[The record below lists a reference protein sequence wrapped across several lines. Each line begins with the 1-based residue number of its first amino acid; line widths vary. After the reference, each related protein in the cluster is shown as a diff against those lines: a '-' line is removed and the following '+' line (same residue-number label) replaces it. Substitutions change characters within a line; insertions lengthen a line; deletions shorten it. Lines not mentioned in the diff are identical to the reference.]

1 MSASEVDTIA
11 NYPVTSDTHASLLSH
26 PEASTPPPDLRS
38 DYAEVCRARDELI
51 ALTEQYHYLLDASP
65 VAYITTNAS
74 GIIVNANQRAI
85 SMLGLRSHQIMGMAT
100 VRLADSEYRGA
111 LARHLEQ
118 ADRSGEC
125 EVELRL
131 RTSDETSV
139 PVLLRS
145 VPIAL
150 GEVGQGAI
158 HSAIIDISALKQAES
173 RLRHAHDE
181 LAVLANH
188 DTLTGLPNRSL
199 FVDRLNLAM
208 QDAARHHTVSAMLF
222 MDVDRFKVIN
232 DSLGHDVGDSLL
244 QHVSGC
250 LKRTVRSNDT
260 VARMGGDEFTVIL
273 SDVVNSENAENV
285 ARKIL
290 AEINQPVSLEG
301 HRVRPAASIGVCM
314 FNGSVRSYR
323 DLMKRADQAMYAAKK
338 RGGNQIHLHDPQ
350 EHTDHLSDLER
361 DLHVALERNEFRLR
375 FQPQVNAD
383 GEVVAHEALVRWH
396 HPTNGIVSPNH
407 FIPIAEQSGFIRELG
422 SWVLR
427 ESCLRNK
434 LLADQHGRYLRMA
447 VNVSPRELASAGYAE
462 SVRAILEETG
472 HPASALELEITESA
486 MELSEHQLERTL
498 AALTELGVSIAL
510 DDFGT
515 GYSSFTR
522 LRNLPIT
529 RLKVDRSFT
538 GAIEESDE
546 DRRIATA
553 IVSLAREIGLEVVAE
568 GVESS
573 EQLKVMVN
581 AGCDVFQGFYFS
593 IPRTH
598 PAIAA

>member
-1 MSASEVDTIA
+1 MNTGERRPPLGSPDIT
-11 NYPVTSDTHASLLSH
+11 DSH
-26 PEASTPPPDLRS
+26 PGSPPDLRK

-65 VAYITTNAS
+65 VAYITTDAT

-85 SMLGLRSHQIMGMAT
+85 SLLGLQSHQLIGMAT
-100 VRLADSEYRGA
+100 VRLADTEYRSV

-125 EVELRL
+125 EVELCL
-131 RTSDETSV
+131 RSGEDASV

-145 VPIAL
+145 VPIGL
-150 GEVGQGAI
+150 GDLGNGAI

-199 FVDRLNLAM
+199 FVDQLNLAM
-208 QDAARHHTVSAMLF
+208 QDAARHHTVSALLF

-244 QHVSGC
+244 QHVAAC
-250 LKRTVRSNDT
+250 LKRTVRAHDT

-290 AEINQPVSLEG
+290 AQINEPVSLEG
-301 HRVRPAASIGVCM
+301 HRVRPAASIGICM
-314 FNGSVRSYR
+314 FNGSMRSYR

-350 EHTDHLSDLER
+350 THTDHLSDLER
-361 DLHVALERNEFRLR
+361 DLHVALERDEFRLR
-375 FQPQVNAD
+375 FQPQMTAD
-383 GEVVAHEALVRWH
+383 NKVVAHEALVRWH
-396 HPTNGIVSPNH
+396 HPSNGVVSPSH

-422 SWVLR
+422 AWVLR
-427 ESCLRNK
+427 EACLRNK

-447 VNVSPRELASAGYAE
+447 VNVSPRELASTSYAD
-462 SVRAILEETG
+462 SVRQILEETG

-486 MELSEHQLERTL
+486 MELSEHQLENTL
-498 AALTELGVSIAL
+498 QALTELGVSIAL

-522 LRNLPIT
+522 LRHLPIT

-538 GAIEESDE
+538 AATEESKKDQ
-546 DRRIATA
+546 RIAGA
-553 IVSLAREIGLEVVAE
+553 IVSLARELGLEVVAE
-568 GVESS
+568 GVESA
-573 EQLKVMVN
+573 EQMRVMVD

-598 PAIAA
+598 PAVAA